1 MKFASKLCAIIISI
15 FMTSAVALGGL
26 FCLKPIQAQA
36 ESTSGSASSKGSLPV
51 ASSSALRE
59 TSAPGASHTVTFDS
73 ANGTKPTQISVPG
86 GGSAIRPSQDPV
98 RKGFLF
104 DGWFQDTTAYDFSQ
118 PVVSDTVL
126 TAHWS
131 QGKGSWN
138 INPTQGSTQGGTEV
152 TLTAPSTRGIRFS
165 RVETGGKHPLAL
177 ASDGIIYTWSDD
189 QTSKESAVADKHP
202 QALPLPQGVHFFT
215 SVSSGADQALAIDD
229 QGQIWSW
236 ESRGLDQISQG
247 SITDSAL
254 PVKVH
259 TPDAIRF
266 TAISAGRTFS
276 LALDDQGRVW
286 SWGTNRYG
294 QLGNGTTLNQA
305 APVLTVMPSKT
316 SFTGISVGDDHAL
329 ALDTAGQIWSWGKN
343 SQGQLGTQANTD
355 IQTTPVQI
363 YPRGV
368 ETKNIPA
375 FTRISASGNHSLAL
389 DERGRAWVWGDQT
402 GDDTTHHLT
411 QPVEVKTPQSTR
423 FTAISTDTD
432 SSFALDAEGQI
443 WTWNQSGADN
453 QISGQRLY
461 RASDNPASTIS
472 ASSQGLIVNTKD
484 GLEKWQVDVRESIGR
499 RESIKNPLSDTT
511 GIRGVSVD
519 GQRLDAL
526 RQQENTWK
534 LTMPAHSAGKVKIRL
549 DLDQPSRQASD
560 ELDYTYTAR
569 RITPRDTTF
578 YSVRF
583 MKNPSTSHSNQR
595 VPSGSTVARPA
606 DPTQEGYTFDGWF
619 LDEVAYDF
627 TQPVKSDLT
636 LMAHWTK
643 ESSWRINPIQG
654 SVLGGQTVTITPPE
668 TSGVRFSQI
677 AGGWNHSLAIAS
689 DGTTWAWGW
698 NVSGQLGD
706 GTNEDRSVPVKVKV
720 PDGTRFAKVFG
731 TWKSSF
737 AIDTEGHIWV
747 WGSNDAGNLGIDGS
761 PLVPT
766 RLTIYDSASNP
777 DVKFTSIS
785 ASDEFTL
792 ALDTNGSV
800 WAWGKNK
807 SGQLGIGGLPFQYAI
822 KPVKIHMPTDPETNQ
837 QVTFTAISS
846 ASNWRNGGFRG
857 NCHSL
862 ALDNKGRVWAW
873 GNNTLGELGIGS
885 YNSAYEPK
893 LVQSTSTGAEP
904 RFTAIAAESTTD
916 YYNEGLEFGSRSIA
930 LDKNGQ
936 AWAWGYNQEGG
947 LADGSRSNQNKPVPV
962 KMPKDTEF
970 TNISAGLNYISALD
984 KKGKIWVWGDLRFGG
999 SIFNVYD
1006 TVVNKVKEPANVS
1019 ASFTYTSI
1027 AAGERHLLAI
1037 GSDGNTYAWGK
1048 NGNGQLG
1055 GNKTDTGFEFQS
1067 VPVWFPLPV
1076 KATGVGFNEPGKNDA
1091 SKLPVTAQKDGT
1103 WTVTTPRHNPG
1114 YVDVS
1119 ISWTKGEIPQSD
1131 LILANGYEFIFVGI
1145 IPKAGG
1151 EGTLPFIIGGVLI
1164 MLAGL
1169 VISATRQKSHQP
1181 QHQTLSLE

>member
-131 QGKGSWN
+131 QGKDSWN

-152 TLTAPSTRGIRFS
+152 TLTAPPTRGIRFS

-189 QTSKESAVADKHP
+189 QTSKESAVADKNP

-215 SVSSGADQALAIDD
+215 SVSSVADQALAIDD
-229 QGQIWSW
+229 HGQIWSW

-294 QLGNGTTLNQA
+294 QLGNGTTLNQT
-305 APVLTVMPSKT
+305 APVLIVMPSKT
-316 SFTGISVGDDHAL
+316 SFTSISVGDDHAL

-363 YPRGV
+363 HPRGV
-368 ETKNIPA
+368 ETKDVPA

-411 QPVEVKTPQSTR
+411 QPVEVKTPQGTR

-443 WTWNQSGADN
+443 WTWNQSEADN
-453 QISGQRLY
+453 QTSGRRLY
-461 RASDNPASTIS
+461 RVSDNPASTIS
-472 ASSQGLIVNTKD
+472 ASSQGLIVNTKN
-484 GLEKWQVDVRESIGR
+484 GLEKWQVDVQESIGR

-549 DLDQPSRQASD
+549 DFDQPSRQASD

-583 MKNPSTSHSNQR
+583 MLDPGKVHMSLR
-595 VPSGSTVARPA
+595 VASGDTVLRLD
-606 DPTQEGYTFDGWF
+606 DPTRQGYIFDGWF
-619 LDEVAYDF
+619 LDNVAYDF
-627 TQPVKSDLT
+627 TKPVSSNLDLT
-636 LMAHWTK
+636 AHWTK
-643 ESSWRINPIQG
+643 ESSWHINPIQG

-668 TSGVRFSQI
+668 TSGVRFSQT

-698 NVSGQLGD
+698 NISGQLGD
-706 GTNEDRSVPVKVKV
+706 GSTTDRLVPVKVKV
-720 PDGTRFAKVFG
+720 PDGIRFTKVFG

-737 AIDTEGHIWV
+737 AIDTDGHIWA
-747 WGSNDAGNLGIDGS
+747 WGYNQPGNLGIDGS
-761 PLVPT
+761 PQVPT
-766 RLTIYDSASNP
+766 RLTIYESASNP

-785 ASDEFTL
+785 ASDKHTL
-792 ALDTNGSV
+792 ALDTNGAV
-800 WAWGKNK
+800 WAWGNN
-807 SGQLGIGGLPFQYAI
+807 STGQLGIGSVSDVSM
-822 KPVKIHMPTDPETNQ
+822 KPIKIHMPTDPETKK
-837 QVTFTAISS
+837 QVSFTAVSA
-846 ASNWRNGGFRG
+846 ASNWYNDDRRAF
-857 NCHSL
+857 CYSL
-862 ALDNKGRVWAW
+862 ALDNTGRVWAW
-873 GNNTLGELGIGS
+873 GNNDNGQLGIGT
-885 YNSAYEPK
+885 YDNNVYEPR
-893 LVQSTSTGAEP
+893 LVQTTT
-904 RFTAIAAESTTD
+904 RFTAIAAEGTTD
-916 YYNEGLEFGSRSIA
+916 YYNIGSTFGSRSIA
-930 LDKNGQ
+930 LDTAGH
-936 AWAWGYNQEGG
+936 AWAWGFNTDGG
-947 LADGSRSNQNKPVPV
+947 LADGTTTNQNKPVPV
-962 KMPKDTEF
+962 NMPNSSTRF
-970 TNISAGLNYISALD
+970 TNISAGLNFISALD
-984 KKGKIWVWGDLRFGG
+984 TNGKVWVWGDIRFG
-999 SIFNVYD
+999 SEIPAVYK
-1006 TVVNKVKEPANVS
+1006 KVTQVEKPANTS

-1027 AAGERHLLAI
+1027 SAGERHLLAI

-1055 GNKTDTGFEFQS
+1055 GNKTDGGFVFQPL
-1067 VPVWFPLPV
+1067 PVWFPLPV